1 MSEIKK
7 NRKLLS
13 EHTARDIE
21 LLAIHAV
28 RNVAHRAK
36 VSPALALAIA
46 ELSGLIREPRHV

>member
-7 NRKLLS
+7 NREVLRDRK
-13 EHTARDIE
+13 ARDIE
-21 LLAIHAV
+21 LLAVHAV
-28 RNVAHRAK
+28 RAVVRRAQ